1 MRATVGLGGPSTREC
16 LHGTTFVALAMGH
29 CPSWKALENESPNVD
44 SRDIQIPEFTAGI
57 WFDDTAVDIRDRA
70 QKHIFCAVGKCGHQ
84 LRRQVLVD
92 RLGELGV
99 GSDLVVERPQHFRNR
114 TLLCEGRNLNK

>member
-1 MRATVGLGGPSTREC
+1 MRPSVWADRRPESVSTAQHSSRSRWGIVPAGR
-16 LHGTTFVALAMGH
+16 L
-29 CPSWKALENESPNVD
+29 WKNESPNVD